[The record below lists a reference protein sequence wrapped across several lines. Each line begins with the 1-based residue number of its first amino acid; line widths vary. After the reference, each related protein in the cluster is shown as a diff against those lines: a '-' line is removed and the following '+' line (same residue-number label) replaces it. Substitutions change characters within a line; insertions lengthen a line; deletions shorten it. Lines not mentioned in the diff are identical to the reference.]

1 MICIFRH
8 WLTALIIF
16 YWCLMAPMAF
26 ACEANL
32 QLNVISGFVERGTLG
47 SKDTYSQRVY
57 SGDDMSY
64 STLIFSSERAFNKKS
79 LIRQTAKSMIATV
92 SGANRASDPQVK
104 ILDKKL
110 LPKLDDRL
118 VFLSYITHGTEG
130 SVNVEA
136 SASIKTDTCWSVLRF
151 SALKKQTRDEA
162 LNHFASLIRAT
173 QLTK

>member
-1 MICIFRH
+1 
-8 WLTALIIF
+8 
-16 YWCLMAPMAF
+16 MAPMAF

-79 LIRQTAKSMIATV
+79 LMQQTARSMISTV
-92 SGANRASDPQVK
+92 SGANKASNLQVK
-104 ILDKKL
+104 ILNKEL

-118 VFLSYITHGTEG
+118 VFLSYITHGKEG
-130 SVNVEA
+130 SIHVEA

-173 QLTK
+173 RLMK

>member
-1 MICIFRH
+1 
-8 WLTALIIF
+8 
-16 YWCLMAPMAF
+16 MAF

-32 QLNVISGFVERGTLG
+32 QLNEISGFVERGTLG

-57 SGDDMSY
+57 SGNDMSY
-64 STLIFSSERAFNKKS
+64 STLIFSSERAFNKNS
-79 LIRQTAKSMIATV
+79 IISQTAKSMIATV
-92 SGANRASDPQVK
+92 SGVNKTSDPKVK

-110 LPKLDDRL
+110 LPRLDNRL
-118 VFLSYITHGTEG
+118 VFLSYVTHGTEG
-130 SVNVEA
+130 SINVEA

-173 QLTK
+173 RLMK